1 MNQGLLSKL
10 LRILGV
16 IRLILIAY
24 LFLFSLLTIIP
35 FNWAE
40 RYYFTLTAIEDGG
53 RLCLVSLLLFILPG
67 KNHLPF
73 SNITRWLP
81 GIAFLLLLHPAIR
94 STIAFTQL
102 AQSDNPTSRHA
113 FSWKHWIIGHNA
125 DLYKKDFEIK
135 AVDGQTL
142 HAISFSDH
150 ESRTKK
156 NVVLVLHGG
165 SFSAGSAIHG
175 ASLAAALAERG
186 WFTLSI
192 EYRLAPKSQYPAQ
205 VEDVKL
211 WIDFLKKNANRLS
224 IDSTNIFLAGESAGG
239 TIALNAAY
247 TLKDS
252 AIRAVANLYGITST
266 ETNNSDLFEST
277 LDIAQ
282 ILNDY
287 RGSQSLIAISPI
299 EQSKIHAIPTISIHG
314 KCDKIVHWKHGQ
326 ELTNPLNAHKIENQ
340 LVLLSW
346 SPHIFN
352 HPATGPSG
360 QLTTEYIDRFF
371 RKQLIPYR

>member
-1 MNQGLLSKL
+1 MSQGLLSKL

-16 IRLILIAY
+16 IRLILITY

-53 RLCLVSLLLFILPG
+53 KLCLVCLIIFILPG
-67 KNHLPF
+67 KNYLPF
-73 SNITRWLP
+73 SKVTRWIP
-81 GIAFLLLLHPAIR
+81 SIAFLLLLHPAIR
-94 STIAFTQL
+94 ATIEFTQF
-102 AQSDNPTSRHA
+102 AQSDNPTSRHS
-113 FSWKHWIIGHNA
+113 FSWKHWIFGHNA
-125 DLYKKDFEIK
+125 DLDKTDFEIK
-135 AVDGQTL
+135 AADGQTL
-142 HAISFSDH
+142 HAIAFSNH
-150 ESRTKK
+150 ESRAKK
-156 NVVLVLHGG
+156 NAVLVLHGG

-192 EYRLAPKSQYPAQ
+192 EYRLAPKNQYPAQ
-205 VEDVKL
+205 VEDVNL
-211 WIDFLKKNANRLS
+211 WIDFLKNNTHQFN
-224 IDSTNIFLAGESAGG
+224 IDTSTFFLAGESAGA

-247 TLKDS
+247 TQKDS
-252 AIRAVANLYGITST
+252 SIGAVANLYGITST
-266 ETNNSDLFEST
+266 ETNNSDFFEST
-277 LDIAQ
+277 IDIAQ

-287 RGSQSLIAISPI
+287 RGSHSLSAISPI
-299 EQSKIHAIPTISIHG
+299 EQSKMHAIPTISIHG
-314 KCDKIVHWKHGQ
+314 KNDHVVHWKHAT
-326 ELTNPLNAHKIENQ
+326 ELANTLNSLKIKNEIM
-340 LVLLSW
+340 LLSW

-371 RKQLIPYR
+371 RKQLIPIK